1 MYQMSDEIDLLPEIS
16 YEQLKKTLQSAK
28 NNKQLQDLIV
38 NAPFDF
44 KVACAMLFLG
54 IIVLLEVDEAGLNIN
69 RIALSSTELAQNT
82 TEVSYVPFNKI
93 QIPLLHSENIIATAM
108 RTGQPQDTTDWK
120 FLFEPALTPEQARLN
135 QASGGI
141 AYSAVYPIKNGK
153 RASALI
159 FSYFQ
164 YEQNIGSLQQQ
175 FMSRYSELVTNV
187 VGTPT
192 S

>member
-1 MYQMSDEIDLLPEIS
+1 MIDQLPTINYGE
-16 YEQLKKTLQSAK
+16 LKETLQSAQ
-28 NNKQLQDLIV
+28 NDKQRQQLIV

-54 IIVLLEVDEAGLNIN
+54 IIVLLEVDEDGVHIN
-69 RIALSSTELAQNT
+69 RIALSNTELAQNT
-82 TEVSYVPFNKI
+82 TEVSYVPFNEIK
-93 QIPLLHSENIIATAM
+93 IPLFHPENIISTAI

-141 AYSAVYPIKNGK
+141 AYSAVYPLGNAK
-153 RASALI
+153 RGGALI

-164 YEQNIGSLQQQ
+164 YEQNIGSLQKE
-175 FMSRYSELVTNV
+175 FMSRYSELVNNIL
-187 VGTPT
+187 GSKT